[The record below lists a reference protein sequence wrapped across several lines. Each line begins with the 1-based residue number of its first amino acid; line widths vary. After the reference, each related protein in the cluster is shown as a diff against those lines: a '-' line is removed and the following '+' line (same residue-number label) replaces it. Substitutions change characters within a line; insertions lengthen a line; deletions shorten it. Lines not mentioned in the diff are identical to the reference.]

1 MLSLQEKVW
10 SATHVPK
17 KRPEKRSVKDSSGPI
32 NKRLRAD
39 LTILGTD
46 EEVTTGVPAKKFIL
60 PGFIS
65 NRELLDVNTE
75 VQVSPAVER
84 LRKKVIELKGM
95 IAQGNVV
102 QVGFI
107 NKLGQK
113 VEEINTLKESNESL
127 TLELSKLK
135 GEKTALENDLSLANE
150 KLSTMAE
157 EKEKL
162 ERFLKSLEDGS
173 NELEKFSRFALISR
187 IHNLESKI
195 MKARESFNNA
205 LEQVKCR
212 NPEVNLKTA

>member
-10 SATHVPK
+10 SATQVPK

-46 EEVTTGVPAKKFIL
+46 EEVTTGVPATKFIL

-65 NRELLDVNTE
+65 NGELLDVNTE

>member
-1 MLSLQEKVW
+1 
-10 SATHVPK
+10 
-17 KRPEKRSVKDSSGPI
+17 
-32 NKRLRAD
+32 
-39 LTILGTD
+39 
-46 EEVTTGVPAKKFIL
+46 
-60 PGFIS
+60 
-65 NRELLDVNTE
+65 
-75 VQVSPAVER
+75 
-84 LRKKVIELKGM
+84 
-95 IAQGNVV
+95 
-102 QVGFI
+102 VGFI

>member
-32 NKRLRAD
+32 NKRLRAY